1 VRGKESIVEGLRLE
15 TQVRDVDGFP
25 ILEVTGEI
33 DIFTAPLF
41 KQAVV
46 GLVSA
51 GHRHLFIDMS
61 RVGFMDSSGFGT
73 LLGATRR
80 LRPEGGSLHLFRC
93 IPSIEKMLHL
103 IRLDTIIGVHPTQAD
118 AIAAV
123 SRGSAGEARPAAA
136 T

>member
-1 VRGKESIVEGLRLE
+1 MEGLRLE
-15 TQVRDVDGFP
+15 TQVREVKGFP
-25 ILEVTGEI
+25 ILEVSGEI

-41 KQAVV
+41 RQAVV
-46 GLVSA
+46 SLVSA

-80 LRPEGGSLHLFRC
+80 LRPQGGSLHLFHC

-103 IRLDTIIGVHPTQAD
+103 IRLDTIIGLHATEAD
-118 AIAAV
+118 AIAAITEDRTEGAPTV
-123 SRGSAGEARPAAA
+123 AAEHA
-136 T
+136 

>member
-1 VRGKESIVEGLRLE
+1 VEGLRLE
-15 TQVRDVDGFP
+15 TRVREADGFAV
-25 ILEVTGEI
+25 LEVVGEI

-51 GHRHLFIDMS
+51 GHRYLFIDMS

-80 LRPEGGSLHLFRC
+80 LRPEGGSIHLFHC
-93 IPSIEKMLHL
+93 LPSIEKMLHL
-103 IRLDTIIGVHPTQAD
+103 IRLDTIIGVHPTEAD

-123 SRGSAGEARPAAA
+123 KRGTANDSRPA
-136 T
+136 TPV

>member
-1 VRGKESIVEGLRLE
+1 VEGLRLE
-15 TQVRDVDGFP
+15 TQVRDLDGFP
-25 ILEVTGEI
+25 ILEVAGEI

-46 GLVSA
+46 NLVSA

-80 LRPEGGSLHLFRC
+80 LRPEGGSLHLFQC

-103 IRLDTIIGVHPTQAD
+103 IRLDTIIGVHPTEAE

-123 SRGSAGEARPAAA
+123 TRTREDAPRAAVA
-136 T
+136 ERA